1 MEKINAYAKINITL
15 DVTGRLPNG
24 YHTIK
29 SVMQQVDLCDE
40 VTVERIEDPGI
51 ILTVESECGG
61 LSAAGHDL
69 VPCDEKNI
77 AYRAAKAIF
86 TEAGNKGLRTPGVR
100 IHLKKRIPAAAGL
113 AGGSTDAAAAL
124 VGINEACGFA
134 FTEEELCAVGKT
146 IGADVPFC
154 IKGGTVLCEGIGEK
168 MTELSGLP
176 AIPVIIAKP
185 DEAVSTAEG
194 YASLDRELEA
204 GTLDHP
210 DTDGLAAVIENAVT
224 DRIEQNDLAGAID
237 SLLPFL
243 GNVFAPMTEES
254 HPVIADIRQAMI
266 DSGAAGALMSGSGP
280 SVFALYKD
288 EAMAAES
295 EAALR
300 KRFPDIFI
308 YRGKLRR

>member
-1 MEKINAYAKINITL
+1 MGKFNAYAKINITL
-15 DVTGRLPNG
+15 DVTGRLPDG

-40 VTVERIEDPGI
+40 VTVECLDEPGI
-51 ILTVESECGG
+51 VLTVESECQG

-69 VPCDEKNI
+69 IPCNEKNI
-77 AYRAAKAIF
+77 AYRAAKAIL
-86 TEAGNKGLRTPGVR
+86 TEAESRGHKVPGVR
-100 IHLKKRIPAAAGL
+100 INLKKRIPAAAGL

-124 VGINEACGFA
+124 VGINEVCSLGF
-134 FTEEELCAVGKT
+134 TTEELCAIGKT

-168 MTELSGLP
+168 MTELNSLS

-185 DEAVSTAEG
+185 DVAVSTAEG
-194 YASLDRELEA
+194 YARLDKELEA
-204 GTLDHP
+204 GTIEHP
-210 DTDGLAAVIENAVT
+210 DTDGLVAVIEN
-224 DRIEQNDLAGAID
+224 IEQSENTAD
-237 SLLPFL
+237 SLIPFL

-254 HPVIADIRQAMI
+254 HTVIADIRNAMLE
-266 DSGAAGALMSGSGP
+266 SGAVGALMSGSGP

-288 EAMAAES
+288 EASVAES
-295 EAALR
+295 ETALR

-308 YRGKLRR
+308 YRGKLRG

>member
-40 VTVERIEDPGI
+40 VTVECFEEPGI
-51 ILTVESECGG
+51 ILTVESECEGM
-61 LSAAGHDL
+61 SAAGHEL

-77 AYRAAKAIF
+77 AYRAAKAIL
-86 TEAGNKGLRTPGVR
+86 TEAENRGLKVPGVR
-100 IHLKKRIPAAAGL
+100 VHLKKRIPAAAGL

-124 VGINEACGFA
+124 TGINEACGFA
-134 FTEEELCAVGKT
+134 LSTEELCAIGKT

-168 MTELSGLP
+168 MTDLPGLP

-185 DEAVSTAEG
+185 DVAVSTAEG
-194 YASLDRELEA
+194 YAGLDKGLEE
-204 GTLDHP
+204 GTLKHP
-210 DTDGLAAVIENAVT
+210 DTDGLAAVIEK
-224 DRIEQNDLAGAID
+224 IEQHDVSKAVD
-237 SLLPFL
+237 SLIPFL

-254 HPVIADIRQAMI
+254 RPVIADIRQTMI
-266 DSGAAGALMSGSGP
+266 ESGAAGALMSGSGP
-280 SVFALYKD
+280 SVFALFRD
-288 EAMAAES
+288 EASAEKS
-295 EAALR
+295 EAAL
-300 KRFPDIFI
+300 KEQFPEIFI
-308 YRGKLRR
+308 YRGKLRG

>member
-40 VTVERIEDPGI
+40 VTVECFEEPGI
-51 ILTVESECGG
+51 ILTVESECEGM
-61 LSAAGHDL
+61 SAAGHEL

-86 TEAGNKGLRTPGVR
+86 TEAENRGLKVPGVR

-134 FTEEELCAVGKT
+134 FSTEDLCAIGKT

-168 MTELSGLP
+168 MTDLPGLP

-185 DEAVSTAEG
+185 DVAVSTAEG
-194 YASLDRELEA
+194 YAGLDKGLEE
-204 GTLDHP
+204 GTLKHP
-210 DTDGLAAVIENAVT
+210 DTDGLAAVIEK
-224 DRIEQNDLAGAID
+224 IEQHDVRKAVD
-237 SLLPFL
+237 SLIPFL

-254 HPVIADIRQAMI
+254 QPVIAEIRQAMLE
-266 DSGAAGALMSGSGP
+266 SGAAGALMSGSGP
-280 SVFALYKD
+280 SVFALYRD
-288 EAMAAES
+288 EASAVKS
-295 EAALR
+295 EAVLNE
-300 KRFPDIFI
+300 RFPDIFI
-308 YRGKLRR
+308 YRG

>member
-40 VTVERIEDPGI
+40 VTVECFEEPGI
-51 ILTVESECGG
+51 ILTVESECEGM
-61 LSAAGHDL
+61 SAAGHEL

-86 TEAGNKGLRTPGVR
+86 TEAENRGLRVPGVR
-100 IHLKKRIPAAAGL
+100 VHLKKRIPAAAGL

-124 VGINEACGFA
+124 TGINEACGFA
-134 FTEEELCAVGKT
+134 LSTEELCAIGKT

-168 MTELSGLP
+168 MTDLPGLP

-185 DEAVSTAEG
+185 DVAVSTAEG
-194 YASLDRELEA
+194 YAGLDKGLEE
-204 GTLDHP
+204 GTLKHP
-210 DTDGLAAVIENAVT
+210 DTDGLAAVIEN
-224 DRIEQNDLAGAID
+224 IEQHDVSKAVD
-237 SLLPFL
+237 SLIPFL

-254 HPVIADIRQAMI
+254 CPVIADIRQTMI
-266 DSGAAGALMSGSGP
+266 ESGAAGALMSGSGP
-280 SVFALYKD
+280 SVFALFRD
-288 EAMAAES
+288 EASAEKS
-295 EAALR
+295 EAAL
-300 KRFPDIFI
+300 KEQFPKIFI
-308 YRGKLRR
+308 YRGKLRG

>member
-1 MEKINAYAKINITL
+1 MGKFNACAKINITL
-15 DVTGRLPNG
+15 DVTGRLPDG

-40 VTVERIEDPGI
+40 VTVEKLDEPGI
-51 ILTVESECGG
+51 VLTVESECQG

-69 VPCDEKNI
+69 IPCNEKNI
-77 AYRAAKAIF
+77 AYRAAKAIL
-86 TEAGNKGLRTPGVR
+86 TEAESRGHKVPGVR
-100 IHLKKRIPAAAGL
+100 INLKKRIPAAAGL

-124 VGINEACGFA
+124 VGINEACSFGF
-134 FTEEELCAVGKT
+134 TTEELCAIGKT

-168 MTELSGLP
+168 MTELPSLP

-185 DEAVSTAEG
+185 DVAVSTAEG
-194 YASLDRELEA
+194 YAKLDKELEA
-204 GTLDHP
+204 GTLEHP
-210 DTDGLAAVIENAVT
+210 DTDGLVAIIENM
-224 DRIEQNDLAGAID
+224 EQRETADVAD

-254 HPVIADIRQAMI
+254 HTVIADIRKAMLE
-266 DSGAAGALMSGSGP
+266 SGAAGALMSGSGP

-288 EAMAAES
+288 EVSASES
-295 EAALR
+295 ENALR

-308 YRGKLRR
+308 YRGKLRG

>member
-40 VTVERIEDPGI
+40 VTVERLEDPGV
-51 ILTVESECGG
+51 ILTVESECSG

-86 TEAGNKGLRTPGVR
+86 AEAENRGLKVPGVH

-124 VGINEACGFA
+124 VGINEACNFA
-134 FTEEELCAVGKT
+134 FSTEDLCVIGKT

-168 MTELSGLP
+168 MTELPGLP

-185 DEAVSTAEG
+185 DVAVSTAAG
-194 YASLDRELEA
+194 YAKLDRELEA

-210 DTDGLAAVIENAVT
+210 DTDGLVSVIEKSERHNVGEAV
-224 DRIEQNDLAGAID
+224 D
-237 SLLPFL
+237 SLIPFF

-254 HPVIADIRQAMI
+254 HPVIAEIRKAMTGT
-266 DSGAAGALMSGSGP
+266 GAAGALMSGSGP

-288 EAMAAES
+288 EASAEES
-295 EAALR
+295 EAVLR
-300 KRFPDIFI
+300 ERFPDIFI
-308 YRGKLRR
+308 YRGKLRG

>member
-1 MEKINAYAKINITL
+1 MEKINAYAKINLTL

-40 VTVERIEDPGI
+40 VTVECLDEPGI
-51 ILTVESECGG
+51 ILTVESECEGMP
-61 LSAAGHDL
+61 AAGHDL
-69 VPCDEKNI
+69 IPCDDKNI
-77 AYRAAKAIF
+77 AYRAAKAVLA
-86 TEAGNKGLRTPGVR
+86 EAEKRGLRVPGVH
-100 IHLKKRIPAAAGL
+100 INLNKRIPAAAGL

-124 VGINEACGFA
+124 VGINEACCFA
-134 FTEEELCAVGKT
+134 FTTEDLCAIGKT

-168 MTELSGLP
+168 MMDLKGLP
-176 AIPVIIAKP
+176 AITVIIAKP
-185 DEAVSTAEG
+185 DTAVSTAEG
-194 YASLDRELEA
+194 YANLDRELEA

-210 DTDGLAAVIENAVT
+210 DTDGLVSVIEN
-224 DRIEQNDLAGAID
+224 IEQNALAEAVD
-237 SLLPFL
+237 SLIPFL

-254 HPVIADIRQAMI
+254 HPVIADIRQAMLE
-266 DSGAAGALMSGSGP
+266 SGAAGALMSGSGP

-288 EAMAAES
+288 DAMAAES

-308 YRGKLRR
+308 YRGKLRG

>member
-1 MEKINAYAKINITL
+1 MQKINAYAKINITL

-40 VTVERIEDPGI
+40 VTVECFEEPGI
-51 ILTVESECGG
+51 ILTVESECEGM
-61 LSAAGHDL
+61 SAAGHEL

-77 AYRAAKAIF
+77 AYRAATAIF
-86 TEAGNKGLRTPGVR
+86 TEAENRVLKVPGVR

-134 FTEEELCAVGKT
+134 FSMEDLCAIGKS

-168 MTELSGLP
+168 MTDLPGLP

-185 DEAVSTAEG
+185 DVAVSTAEG
-194 YASLDRELEA
+194 YAGLDKGLEE
-204 GTLDHP
+204 GTLKHP
-210 DTDGLAAVIENAVT
+210 DTDGLAAVIEK
-224 DRIEQNDLAGAID
+224 IEQHDVGKAVD
-237 SLLPFL
+237 SLIPFL

-254 HPVIADIRQAMI
+254 QQVIAEIRKAMLE
-266 DSGAAGALMSGSGP
+266 SGAAGALMSGSGP
-280 SVFALYKD
+280 SVFALYRD
-288 EAMAAES
+288 EASAVKS
-295 EAALR
+295 EAVLNEQY
-300 KRFPDIFI
+300 PDIFI
-308 YRGKLRR
+308 YRGKLRG